1 MYGMDQENKVSKIF
15 IVSLSSN
22 GRGGKISI
30 KKIKKICGPNCEIR
44 LAKLTNHDKI
54 NDNHK
59 LGYLHVGSSCFHGS
73 PLSNVIICFKFFH
86 ILFLPAL
93 TPEC

>member
-1 MYGMDQENKVSKIF
+1 MYLFLIPIFLRRSFGAGPKVTQFGLKSSVMYGMDQENKVSKIF

-44 LAKLTNHDKI
+44 LAKLTNH
-54 NDNHK
+54 
-59 LGYLHVGSSCFHGS
+59 G
-73 PLSNVIICFKFFH
+73 
-86 ILFLPAL
+86 A
-93 TPEC
+93 

>member
-30 KKIKKICGPNCEIR
+30 KKNKKIRGPNCEIR
-44 LAKLTNHDKI
+44 LAKLTNH
-54 NDNHK
+54 
-59 LGYLHVGSSCFHGS
+59 G
-73 PLSNVIICFKFFH
+73 
-86 ILFLPAL
+86 
-93 TPEC
+93 T

>member
-1 MYGMDQENKVSKIF
+1 MYLFLIPIFLRRSFDAGPKVKQFGLKSSVMYGMDQENKVSKIF

-44 LAKLTNHDKI
+44 LAKLTNH
-54 NDNHK
+54 
-59 LGYLHVGSSCFHGS
+59 G
-73 PLSNVIICFKFFH
+73 
-86 ILFLPAL
+86 A
-93 TPEC
+93 